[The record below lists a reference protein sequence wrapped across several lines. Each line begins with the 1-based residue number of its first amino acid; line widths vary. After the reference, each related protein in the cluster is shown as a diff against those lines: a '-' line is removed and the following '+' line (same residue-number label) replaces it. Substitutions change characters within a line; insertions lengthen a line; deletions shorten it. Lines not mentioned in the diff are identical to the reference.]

1 MAGVMLGLVAGT
13 FWGDDDNFPFGPF
26 RMFSTTNQLDGRV
39 DSGEVWAVD
48 AQGREFQVEWED
60 IGLRRAEIEG
70 QTPRFVEDPEAL
82 RHIAEAYAGFNPDAP
97 EIVSVKLLES
107 VQVLEDGRPEG
118 EPTPVLLARWTAR

>member
-1 MAGVMLGLVAGT
+1 MLGVILGLVAGT

-26 RMFSTTNQLDGRV
+26 RMFSTTNQLDGHV

-48 AQGREFQVEWED
+48 AEGREFQVEWQD

-70 QTPRFVEDPEAL
+70 QTPRFVNDPEAL
-82 RHIAEAYAGFNPDAP
+82 RYVAEAYRTFNPDAP
-97 EIVSVKLLES
+97 EIVAIKLFES

-118 EPTPVLLARWTAR
+118 EPTLVLLARWSER